1 MKHVCCKRYLNRKW
15 GELFTTTATDN
26 EDNNNT
32 TSCFWPIQHVPFKFI
47 CSSREIDSEPFK
59 YSYLTTQLHL
69 LVSFS
74 EQKWVWACVHV
85 LFARTTLLS
94 VHFIFL
100 LPLVTSRF
108 NPPFLFN
115 DYRLFSSRTHC
126 IKAIYNSNNS
136 SSSSSKLTHLC
147 GFQHRV
153 CNMCDTSTSYWND
166 WLCSYTTFYIYSV
179 YIIRHTAHCTRSVR
193 TVLFVMF
200 SPLLS
205 MPIRVCALVRAYT
218 HYATHEMNA

>member
-1 MKHVCCKRYLNRKW
+1 MNYSQQQQP
-15 GELFTTTATDN
+15 TTRT
-26 EDNNNT
+26 
-32 TSCFWPIQHVPFKFI
+32 I
-47 CSSREIDSEPFK
+47 
-59 YSYLTTQLHL
+59 TTQRVAFDQFSTFPLNSYVPREKSIPSL
-69 LVSFS
+69 LNILIWQRNSIYLFHS
-74 EQKWVWACVHV
+74 MNKKWVWACVHV

-136 SSSSSKLTHLC
+136 SSSKLTHLC

-166 WLCSYTTFYIYSV
+166 WLCSYATFYIYSV

-193 TVLFVMF
+193 TVLFVTF

>member
-1 MKHVCCKRYLNRKW
+1 MNYSKQQQQ
-15 GELFTTTATDN
+15 TTRT
-26 EDNNNT
+26 
-32 TSCFWPIQHVPFKFI
+32 I
-47 CSSREIDSEPFK
+47 
-59 YSYLTTQLHL
+59 TTQRVAFDQFSTFPLNSYVPREKSIPSL
-69 LVSFS
+69 LNILIWQRNSIYLFHS
-74 EQKWVWACVHV
+74 MNKKWVWACVHV

-136 SSSSSKLTHLC
+136 SSSSKLTH
-147 GFQHRV
+147 FMRFPAPYV

-166 WLCSYTTFYIYSV
+166 WLCSYTTFYIYIQFTS
-179 YIIRHTAHCTRSVR
+179 YGTQHTAHAQSGLYFLLCFLRFCLCRYVC
-193 TVLFVMF
+193 VLSF
-200 SPLLS
+200 
-205 MPIRVCALVRAYT
+205 AHT
-218 HYATHEMNA
+218 HIMLRMKWMRRISFERQ